1 MPGSACVTPIDRR
14 PPQPRGAP
22 VHLPGATRSSRTQDS
37 RRRRRRLALGR
48 GPLPPLPLQGRAPG
62 ARGRLGHGEDRAG
75 QGLRD
80 ARAPGGSG
88 LMGTRAAPP
97 SAREEEE
104 ETKASLA
111 RPRRAPSP
119 RLTCLASPPEPN
131 LDSSSQPARVTLGPA
146 RLASASRPRPC
157 GFLRSLA
164 ARPLG
169 SVVFVP
175 GRTEKASP
183 PPSQPRSLGLP
194 ICKGQRSRGVE
205 SELAVISSLQDA

>member
-14 PPQPRGAP
+14 PLQPRGAP

-88 LMGTRAAPP
+88 LMGTRVAPP

-131 LDSSSQPARVTLGPA
+131 LDSSSLPARASPSVPPASPLLPVPARV
-146 RLASASRPRPC
+146 
-157 GFLRSLA
+157 
-164 ARPLG
+164 
-169 SVVFVP
+169 VFCAP
-175 GRTEKASP
+175 SP
-183 PPSQPRSLGLP
+183 PAHLDLWCLFPAALRRRLLHRHSPAASVYPSAKDSVHVVWNLSWP
-194 ICKGQRSRGVE
+194 
-205 SELAVISSLQDA
+205 